1 MSEIFRPNKKK
12 KLEMQWLTF
21 SHFIARLVAFEYG
34 AESEPFFLFE
44 KCLQNHISKNKI
56 HSNHLYS
63 VRAPVQNSIQ
73 AAFFP
78 RNIDWYELLLRI
90 IWILIVIYTS
100 INSEW
105 FSRSCRFIIISFRTN
120 LFRAQCIYLQYII
133 HYILLAFWRA
143 FRKSIAYIIIM
154 RIHQAAYT
162 F

>member
-12 KLEMQWLTF
+12 KLEMQSLTF

-34 AESEPFFLFE
+34 AESEPFFLFG

-56 HSNHLYS
+56 HSNHLYI

-105 FSRSCRFIIISFRTN
+105 FSPKLSVHYYFFSNEFISCTVYLFTIFHLLYFIGF
-120 LFRAQCIYLQYII
+120 L
-133 HYILLAFWRA
+133 
-143 FRKSIAYIIIM
+143 KSI
-154 RIHQAAYT
+154 
-162 F
+162 